1 MSRHRSRIV
10 ALQAIVVG
18 VLAVIVVVTL
28 LKPEDSGPL
37 FGVTTP
43 GPESAL
49 PSPGAYVPRTGEHGG
64 PNGPGN
70 ARVNGRRNGPGS
82 GPGNG
87 PGNGP
92 AGPPGQAATGV
103 AGVIGGTATVPAP
116 VVGAAPNTPAGAV
129 PGAESRNDD
138 GEGSPADDQYARH
151 ADPHHRAPQLIAL
164 HGDWQYAGVIRVTLR
179 TC

>member
-1 MSRHRSRIV
+1 M
-10 ALQAIVVG
+10 QAILVA

-49 PSPGAYVPRTGEHGG
+49 PSPGAYVPHTGEHGG
-64 PNGPGN
+64 RNAAGHAPGN
-70 ARVNGRRNGPGS
+70 A
-82 GPGNG
+82 PGNG
-87 PGNGP
+87 PHSGPHNGPHNGP
-92 AGPPGQAATGV
+92 AGSPGQAATGV

-116 VVGAAPNTPAGAV
+116 VVGAAPVIPGGAV

-138 GEGSPADDQYARH
+138 GQGSPADDQYA
-151 ADPHHRAPQLIAL
+151 D
-164 HGDWQYAGVIRVTLR
+164 TLTR
-179 TC
+179 ITERLN

>member
-18 VLAVIVVVTL
+18 VLGVIVVVTL

-64 PNGPGN
+64 PNGPDG
-70 ARVNGRRNGPGS
+70 
-82 GPGNG
+82 GPGNAPDGG
-87 PGNGP
+87 PGNAPGTGP

-103 AGVIGGTATVPAP
+103 AGVIGGTATAPAP
-116 VVGAAPNTPAGAV
+116 AVGAASNTPAGAV
-129 PGAESRNDD
+129 PGAEGRNDD
-138 GEGSPADDQYARH
+138 GEGSPADDQYR
-151 ADPHHRAPQLIAL
+151 D
-164 HGDWQYAGVIRVTLR
+164 TLTQITER
-179 TC
+179 LN